1 MSLFFELEGA
11 YIVIGIF
18 FLLVTLFVTTRDFM
32 PRVALKRGMIGVFVI
47 FSIMIGFHYSMTTSR
62 MKEVERIFNDNG
74 TIICE
79 NKMRRTISQSIIISK
94 KLGWRLE
101 GDLLKS
107 DNVVRDFYIARCV
120 EYIYDK

>member
-1 MSLFFELEGA
+1 MSLFLELEGG
-11 YIVIGIF
+11 YIVIAIF

-32 PRVALKRGMIGVFVI
+32 PRVAFKRGMIGVFVI
-47 FSIMIGFHYSMTTSR
+47 FSIMIGLHYAMTTSR
-62 MKEVERIFNDNG
+62 MEEVKNIFNNGG

-101 GDLLKS
+101 DNLLKS
-107 DNVVRDFYIARCV
+107 DNVVRDFYVARCV